1 MGPKLVLCES
11 VRRKGKVVAARTAR
25 LVAIDLPPG
34 AAFVAAADGAWARG
48 DALLPVDPAA
58 PAQARLRLTHALGAD
73 KAIEPGVALVIATSG
88 STGEPKGVML
98 THEALDASTRLTTE
112 WIGIVPGDKWLSCLP
127 WHHIGGLQVLLRARR
142 TRIPVTIHEQF
153 DVERVAAAKD
163 CTLVALVPTQLVRLL
178 DAGVDMARF
187 RAVLLG
193 GAAAHPTLLERAA
206 NAGARIAATYGMSET
221 AGGCVYDGLPLPE
234 VNVRIQ
240 PDSRIAI
247 RGPMLMAG
255 YRNRPDLTNVA
266 LKDGW
271 LLTNDIGDIGADHR
285 LHVLGRADDIVITG
299 GENIS
304 TTRVAAI
311 LMDHP
316 HIRDAEVVGV
326 PDSEWGHRVVAVVV
340 ARDVAPTL
348 EQLRAWVAHRAS
360 IAAAPRGMVVVSELP
375 RLASGKLD
383 RGAVADIA
391 RSAR

>member
-1 MGPKLVLCES
+1 
-11 VRRKGKVVAARTAR
+11 
-25 LVAIDLPPG
+25 
-34 AAFVAAADGAWARG
+34 
-48 DALLPVDPAA
+48 
-58 PAQARLRLTHALGAD
+58 
-73 KAIEPGVALVIATSG
+73 
-88 STGEPKGVML
+88 
-98 THEALDASTRLTTE
+98 
-112 WIGIVPGDKWLSCLP
+112 
-127 WHHIGGLQVLLRARR
+127 
-142 TRIPVTIHEQF
+142 VTIHDQF
-153 DVERVAAAKD
+153 NVERVAAAKD

-193 GAAAHPTLLERAA
+193 GAAAPPTLLERAA
-206 NAGARIAATYGMSET
+206 NAGVRIAATYGMSET

-234 VNVRIQ
+234 VNVTIQ

-316 HIRDAEVVGV
+316 HIRDAQVVGV

-340 ARDVAPTL
+340 AGDVAPTL

-360 IAAAPRGMVVVSELP
+360 IAAAPRGMVTVSELP
-375 RLASGKLD
+375 RLASGKSD
-383 RGAVADIA
+383 RRAVADIA
-391 RSAR
+391 RSAP